1 MLAFYFLYELVGVSA
16 VAGMAVLLVLL
27 PTNVIG
33 QSIGM
38 FVFLVLPILLATN
51 MIGQNMGMSVFLV
64 ILFLLPPAGKKV
76 ETEQMALKDQRV
88 LLMNE
93 ILQGIKVK
101 GK

>member
-1 MLAFYFLYELVGVSA
+1 M
-16 VAGMAVLLVLL
+16 
-27 PTNVIG
+27 
-33 QSIGM
+33 
-38 FVFLVLPILLATN
+38 LPILFATEL
-51 MIGQNMGMSVFLV
+51 IGQNMGMAVFLV
-64 ILFLLPPAGKKV
+64 IIFLFPPAGKKV